1 MDDKPAPVLHG
12 LRVLELTHSIAGQ
25 YLGQLLADQGADVLK
40 AEPPQGAHYR
50 DCPQFQVW
58 NRGKR
63 SATADLSSPDGQ
75 TFVRTLACRADVLIS
90 DFPAAEARSLGLDY
104 TSLAANSPGLVY
116 AWLPPYGEH
125 GPFADSLPDDALA
138 SALGGMYAAQPSFSG
153 EPVMIT
159 IPIASYTAALLAASA
174 VCSAL
179 YAKERDG
186 AGQQVT
192 ISWLAGVLSQ
202 GSATIIRRLD
212 VETPVRPRH
221 PQGALPVYKL
231 YKASDEW
238 FFVAC
243 GNNVFFN
250 KLCIALGRAE
260 LAADERFAPAPW
272 GLINPDHMR
281 ELTEIIAPIIAE
293 RRRDYWLQFLQA
305 NDVPCAPVLDRLDY
319 INHPQVVHNGLRLS
333 LDDPKLGQVIMAGP
347 PISFS
352 HSASVDIRP
361 APGLGE
367 HTAAALTAW
376 PQRETRNTKPGTDDP
391 LPRHF
396 PASRLAAPRGE
407 AGSLA
412 GIRVVDLSYYIAGAH
427 CPMLL
432 ADYGADV
439 IKVESLE
446 GDPFRAFGLGF
457 LGWNRN
463 KRGIAVDL
471 RTDEGRDIVY
481 HLVRDADVFLEN
493 FRAGVSHRLRVDY
506 DTIREINS
514 RIVYCSVAGWG
525 ESGPNAH
532 LPVFDPV
539 FQASSGA
546 IKAQGGDGDPVFL
559 APAIT
564 DYGASHLA
572 AFAITAALYARQ
584 RDGEGQRAL
593 ITLTGATMAMQS
605 GEFIF
610 PAAGGDFG
618 HALKGGEDYV
628 GPSAAYRSYRCSD
641 GYIFIACTAE
651 SHWRGLAKS
660 IGRPELAYPG
670 AWPAVAETDPKGG
683 IGAAV
688 GAMFAEDTVESW
700 LKRLTSHGVPCAPVL
715 PLRDVLDSP
724 QVRAN
729 GWTVEHEHPKW
740 GIVRQTANLASF
752 SRTPGSSQ
760 RTAPLLGQHTNEI
773 LSEIGYGEGLI
784 SELHE
789 RGVIGG
795 G

>member
-1 MDDKPAPVLHG
+1 MDANLPPVLHG
-12 LRVLELTHSIAGQ
+12 LRVLELAHSIAGQ

-40 AEPPQGAHYR
+40 AEPPDGARYR
-50 DCPQFQVW
+50 GCPQSHVW

-63 SATADLSSPDGQ
+63 SAVADLSSADGLAL
-75 TFVRTLACRADVLIS
+75 VKTLALRADVLIS
-90 DFPAAEARSLGLDY
+90 DFPAAEAQSLGLDY
-104 TSLAANSPGLVY
+104 ASLSADAPGLVY

-125 GPFADSLPDDALA
+125 GPFADTPADDALA

-153 EPVMIT
+153 DPVMIT

-179 YAKERDG
+179 CARERDG

-192 ISWLAGVLSQ
+192 VSWLAGVLSL

-212 VETPVRPRH
+212 AETPVRPRH

-238 FFVAC
+238 FFIAC

-250 KLCIALGRAE
+250 KLCIALGRPE

-272 GLINPDHMR
+272 GLINPGHMR

-293 RRRDYWLQFLQA
+293 RSRDYWLQFLQA
-305 NDVPCAPVLDRLDY
+305 NDVPCAPVLGRRDY
-319 INHPQVVHNGLRLS
+319 INHPQVVHNGLRLA
-333 LDDPKLGQVIMAGP
+333 LDDPELGHVIMAGP
-347 PISFS
+347 PVSFS
-352 HSASVDIRP
+352 NSAPVDIRP
-361 APGLGE
+361 APALGE
-367 HTAAALTAW
+367 HTATALEAW
-376 PQRETRNTKPGTDDP
+376 PLRHTSVQPPTSNLQPPAGP
-391 LPRHF
+391 LDGVR
-396 PASRLAAPRGE
+396 
-407 AGSLA
+407 
-412 GIRVVDLSYYIAGAH
+412 IVDLSYYIAGAH

-481 HLVRDADVFLEN
+481 HLVRGADVFVEN
-493 FRAGVSHRLRVDY
+493 FRIGVSHRLRVDY
-506 DTIREINS
+506 DTIREINP
-514 RIVYCSVAGWG
+514 RLVYCTVAGWG
-525 ESGPNAH
+525 ESGPYSH

-546 IKAQGGDGDPVFL
+546 LKAQGGDGDPVFL

-564 DYGASHLA
+564 DYGASHSA
-572 AFAITAALYARQ
+572 AYAIAAALYARQ
-584 RDGEGQRAL
+584 RTGDGQRAL
-593 ITLTGATMAMQS
+593 VTLTGVSMAMQS

-610 PAAGGDFG
+610 PVEGGEFG
-618 HALKGGEDYV
+618 HALKGGEDFV

-641 GYIFIACTAE
+641 GFIFVACA
-651 SHWRGLAKS
+651 SDAHWHDLAKA

-670 AWPAVAETDPKGG
+670 AWPAAAGTESKGG
-683 IGAAV
+683 IARVV
-688 GAMFAEDTVESW
+688 GEMLAEDTVDSW
-700 LKRLTSHGVPCAPVL
+700 LKRLACHGVPCAPVL
-715 PLRDVLDSP
+715 PLREVLDSP
-724 QVRAN
+724 QVQAN

-740 GIVRQTANLASF
+740 GVVRQTATLAAF
-752 SRTPGSSQ
+752 SRTPCASQ
-760 RTAPLLGQHTNEI
+760 RTAPLLGQHTEEI
-773 LSEIGYGEGLI
+773 LREIGYTDALI

-789 RGVIGG
+789 RGVIRRG
-795 G
+795 